1 MSGDRVELTDI
12 SEENLPDAEAFLERF
27 PETSL
32 FLLSNIRAFGPR
44 LGESLYSGNL
54 KGIEQEGQLRGVF
67 CLTRGGS
74 LLAQTAGRPEFAHDI
89 VRACA
94 DEPMAIHGVLGE
106 WQITKA
112 IWDALLAADAVKP
125 TFVSKEVLYRL
136 DLQHAEPPDDAA
148 RATVRMLTREDHEQ
162 WGQVSEEFQ
171 RETHLPVQGT
181 REERKAA
188 FSRSAGLG
196 HWWGAFRQGRL
207 VALAAIVALHETTA
221 QIGGVF
227 TSPDH
232 RREGLSRAVMTGLI
246 SDSRQVHQLDRLFL
260 FTGEE
265 NIPARRLYESLG
277 FDRVGYFGLF
287 FGEPKSTLNP

>member
-12 SEENLPDAEAFLERF
+12 GEENLPAAKAFLERF

-54 KGIEQEGQLRGVF
+54 KGIEQDGQLRGVF

-74 LLAQTAGRPEFAHDI
+74 LLAQTAGRPEFAEDI

-94 DEPMAIHGVLGE
+94 DAPMAIRGVLGE

-112 IWDALLAADAVKP
+112 IWDALVASDAVKP
-125 TFVSKEVLYRL
+125 TFVSKEILYRL
-136 DLQHAEPPDDAA
+136 DLHQAEPPEISD
-148 RATVRMLTREDHEQ
+148 RAIVRMLTREDHEQ
-162 WGQVSEEFQ
+162 WGPVSEAFQ
-171 RETHLPVQGT
+171 RETHLPAPGT
-181 REERKAA
+181 RDERKAS

-207 VALAAIVALHETTA
+207 VALGAIIAQHETTA

-227 TSPDH
+227 TSPDD
-232 RREGLSRAVMTGLI
+232 RRQGLSRAVMTGI
-246 SDSRQVHQLDRLFL
+246 IRDSRHIHHLDRLFL

-265 NIPARRLYESLG
+265 NVPARRLYESLG
-277 FDRVGYFGLF
+277 FERVGYFGLF
-287 FGEPKSTLNP
+287 FGEPK